1 MEEVQFFSSVPDA
14 VEVRLEF
21 GSHLSHKF
29 LQFHGHHHVSFY
41 LQFTAHEGACGIQLS
56 LKHLQEIRRVQGHLH
71 LRFTARR
78 RSSSK
83 TTCKDKTASLSWDE
97 FVELRIYSRTAPKIL
112 YYQYQANGFLT
123 PLICG

>member
-71 LRFTARR
+71 LSFTARR

-83 TTCKDKTASLSWDE
+83 TTCKDKTASLIAEPLQKYCTIST
-97 FVELRIYSRTAPKIL
+97 RRTVYLWVSP
-112 YYQYQANGFLT
+112 
-123 PLICG
+123 